1 MAFAHKGLA
10 GSDSLPRAHVVRDG
24 SQPIPKLRLQSSVRD
39 SYRRAEPGVNT
50 ALHYLVGMW
59 PLVLIVIISA
69 ALLWSAGNTD
79 PALGR

>member
-1 MAFAHKGLA
+1 MAA
-10 GSDSLPRAHVVRDG
+10 GDDLPRARVVKDG

-39 SYRRAEPGVNT
+39 GYRRAEPGMNN
-50 ALHYLVGMW
+50 ALYYLAGMW

-79 PALGR
+79 PVLGR